1 MIEIFVIGE
10 KFVGKG
16 ICLLGIVIE
25 EFIVFV
31 IDEIYVVV
39 YFIIFIILVDLFVG
53 VVGRGIRVYV
63 VVNDFG
69 E

>member
-31 IDEIYVVV
+31 IDEIYVAV

-53 VVGRGIRVYV
+53 AVGRGIRVYV